1 MTAHASGHIKA
12 HWFCNKKKCH
22 LAPMNRPVLVP
33 PPLSCMHAGRC
44 ASNNRCGMYDAATR
58 RCPAVGLRAPR
69 ASSPR
74 VPCHIAHADTPGR
87 SCRRQRCHR
96 QPPSHGR
103 DYSTAT
109 ACSHL
114 LASKCRVQRPMRSVR
129 QRRLKRDNHLADN
142 NLPAAS
148 LVSDQ
153 TGVSAPWR
161 RGEGRPCRLRLRVTR
176 WNGMDGW
183 MDAPPPLPL
192 GRPSCGATA
201 TVPCEGSQ
209 FRNRSILTW
218 TAKLV

>member
-1 MTAHASGHIKA
+1 
-12 HWFCNKKKCH
+12 
-22 LAPMNRPVLVP
+22 
-33 PPLSCMHAGRC
+33 
-44 ASNNRCGMYDAATR
+44 MYDAATR
-58 RCPAVGLRAPR
+58 RCPAGRRPWSPECAMPTPQADRA
-69 ASSPR
+69 
-74 VPCHIAHADTPGR
+74 G
-87 SCRRQRCHR
+87 RQRCHR
-96 QPPSHGR
+96 QPPFHGR

-148 LVSDQ
+148 LVS
-153 TGVSAPWR
+153 APWR
-161 RGEGRPCRLRLRVTR
+161 RGEGRGPCRLRVTR

-209 FRNRSILTW
+209 IRNRSILTW

>member
-1 MTAHASGHIKA
+1 MTARASGTSKLTDFA
-12 HWFCNKKKCH
+12 KKKKCR

-33 PPLSCMHAGRC
+33 SALEPREPPLLVCHTAMPYCPCRHPRQIVQE
-44 ASNNRCGMYDAATR
+44 AA
-58 RCPAVGLRAPR
+58 
-69 ASSPR
+69 
-74 VPCHIAHADTPGR
+74 VPSD
-87 SCRRQRCHR
+87 S
-96 QPPSHGR
+96 QPPFHGR

-148 LVSDQ
+148 LVS
-153 TGVSAPWR
+153 APWR
-161 RGEGRPCRLRLRVTR
+161 RGEGRGPCRLRVTR

-209 FRNRSILTW
+209 IRNRSILTW

>member
-1 MTAHASGHIKA
+1 MPG
-12 HWFCNKKKCH
+12 
-22 LAPMNRPVLVP
+22 RR
-33 PPLSCMHAGRC
+33 PLSSKSLLSSC
-44 ASNNRCGMYDAATR
+44 AMPYCPCRHPRQIVQEAA
-58 RCPAVGLRAPR
+58 
-69 ASSPR
+69 
-74 VPCHIAHADTPGR
+74 VPSIDR
-87 SCRRQRCHR
+87 R

-103 DYSTAT
+103 DYSIAT

-183 MDAPPPLPL
+183 MD
-192 GRPSCGATA
+192 GRSPSSSAGTSVVWCDCHR
-201 TVPCEGSQ
+201 TVRGIANSQ
-209 FRNRSILTW
+209 SLYPDLDSEACLRKRDL
-218 TAKLV
+218 LR

>member
-1 MTAHASGHIKA
+1 
-12 HWFCNKKKCH
+12 
-22 LAPMNRPVLVP
+22 MNRPVLVP
-33 PPLSCMHAGRC
+33 SALEPREPPLLVCHTAMPYCPCRHPRQIVQE
-44 ASNNRCGMYDAATR
+44 AA
-58 RCPAVGLRAPR
+58 
-69 ASSPR
+69 
-74 VPCHIAHADTPGR
+74 VPSD
-87 SCRRQRCHR
+87 S
-96 QPPSHGR
+96 QPPFHGR

-148 LVSDQ
+148 LVSDR
-153 TGVSAPWR
+153 GVSAVAER
-161 RGEGRPCRLRLRVTR
+161 RGAALPLALARDEME
-176 WNGMDGW
+176 WNGMEW

-209 FRNRSILTW
+209 IRNRSILTW

>member
-1 MTAHASGHIKA
+1 
-12 HWFCNKKKCH
+12 
-22 LAPMNRPVLVP
+22 
-33 PPLSCMHAGRC
+33 
-44 ASNNRCGMYDAATR
+44 MYDAATR
-58 RCPAVGLRAPR
+58 RCPAGRRPWSPECAMPTPQADRA
-69 ASSPR
+69 
-74 VPCHIAHADTPGR
+74 G
-87 SCRRQRCHR
+87 RQRCHR
-96 QPPSHGR
+96 QPPFHGR

-183 MDAPPPLPL
+183 MD
-192 GRPSCGATA
+192 GRSPSSSAGTSVVWCDCHR
-201 TVPCEGSQ
+201 TVRGIANSQ
-209 FRNRSILTW
+209 SLYPDLDSEACLRKRDL
-218 TAKLV
+218 LR

>member
-1 MTAHASGHIKA
+1 
-12 HWFCNKKKCH
+12 
-22 LAPMNRPVLVP
+22 
-33 PPLSCMHAGRC
+33 
-44 ASNNRCGMYDAATR
+44 MYDAATR
-58 RCPAVGLRAPR
+58 RCPAGRRPWSPECAMPTPQADRA
-69 ASSPR
+69 
-74 VPCHIAHADTPGR
+74 G
-87 SCRRQRCHR
+87 RQRCHR
-96 QPPSHGR
+96 QPPFHGR

-148 LVSDQ
+148 LVSDR
-153 TGVSAPWR
+153 GVSAVAER
-161 RGEGRPCRLRLRVTR
+161 RGEGPLPLALARDEME
-176 WNGMDGW
+176 WNGW

-209 FRNRSILTW
+209 IRNRSILSLDLDSEACLYYLQRFPLNFSPYILLMCHVYISILYSGLHKFFPYTS
-218 TAKLV
+218 LQP